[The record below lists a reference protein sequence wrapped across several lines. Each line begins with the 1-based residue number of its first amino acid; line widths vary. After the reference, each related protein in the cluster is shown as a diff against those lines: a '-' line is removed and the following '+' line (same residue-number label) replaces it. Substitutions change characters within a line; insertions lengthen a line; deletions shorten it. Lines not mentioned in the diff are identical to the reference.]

1 MGDHSDE
8 TWFDREICPCGMMH
22 ERYACCGTPVDACG
36 LENRHATAI
45 LTDLIA
51 ELREGYESDPYLGGW
66 HLRAVAMMQAADRAE
81 ARLRELD
88 APPNSTNEHNN
99 LGGGR
104 R

>member
-51 ELREGYESDPYLGGW
+51 ELWIVNSEADLPPFYD
-66 HLRAVAMMQAADRAE
+66 MADRAE
-81 ARLRELD
+81 ERLQKLD
-88 APPNSTNEHNN
+88 TPPHSTNEHNN